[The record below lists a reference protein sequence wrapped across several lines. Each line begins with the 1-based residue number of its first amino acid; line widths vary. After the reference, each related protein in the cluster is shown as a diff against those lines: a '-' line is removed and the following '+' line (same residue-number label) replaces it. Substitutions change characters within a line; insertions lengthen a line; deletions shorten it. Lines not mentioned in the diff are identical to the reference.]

1 MHPRGVSRAGSGSST
16 TEPIASEIVALLGP
30 TNTGKTHRA
39 TERMLEHASGM
50 MGLPLR
56 LLAREVYDRVSA
68 KVGESAVA
76 LVTGEEKR
84 VPRTARYWIC
94 TVEAMPTDR
103 EVDFLAVDE
112 IQLVAHPERGHVFTD
127 RLLRARGRIETWFL
141 GADTA
146 RPIVSELAPTAKV
159 RAHPRLSSL
168 RWAGSA
174 TLATLPPR
182 TAVVAFGMSKVYELA
197 ERVRSKRGGA
207 AVVLGALSP
216 RARNAQVAMYQSG
229 EVQYLV
235 ATDAIGMGLNL
246 DLDHV
251 AFSELTKFDGQERR
265 PLEPAELAQIAGR
278 AGRFVRDGTFGVL
291 EPQRPLPEPVA
302 RAIEEHRFPP
312 LRKAYWRSAELDLAS
327 ADALLQSLR
336 EPPRRGILV
345 RVPRADDTAALE
357 ALARDPEI
365 RTVAR
370 GAERVGL
377 LWDVCR
383 IPDYRQ
389 LLAELHHVQLKEIYL
404 QLLRPGGR
412 LRAEWLRDQ
421 LQRLDDIGGDIEDL
435 LAQMAQVRTW
445 TYVTSHPGWAEDA
458 ETWQAK
464 ARAIED
470 RLSDALHERLVQRF
484 VDRGRTVHR
493 GATAR
498 PRPSA
503 KKPSSSGG
511 GAAAAADERLAP
523 EGPFAKLLA
532 LRQQLADR
540 AAVLEGGVAPI
551 RDLDVEAIVAAR
563 HEDLDVDARGVVSLG
578 GRAVGKLHAGRELLL
593 PEARA
598 TLPPGTPAGAA
609 LRVERRLTAF
619 ARDVVTDVVG
629 GLRDTERA
637 VGSAAARGLLW
648 QLERTLGSMPRARA
662 EEQVALLTDDD
673 RATLA
678 AAGVVVGDRVIVA
691 SRTLRGR
698 TLVRRLALVTAWLGP
713 RAPPSWPHPSATS
726 VRAGGLDPIAWEAA
740 GWVVLGP
747 RAVRADVAER
757 AFAAALAGA
766 PVAPIVG
773 CKSREEAVI
782 RRALGLDD
790 PLEATEERDPGPTT

>member
-1 MHPRGVSRAGSGSST
+1 MHPRGASRAGPGSGGA
-16 TEPIASEIVALLGP
+16 EPIASEIVALLGP

-39 TERMLEHASGM
+39 TERMLEHESGM
-50 MGLPLR
+50 IGLPLR

-68 KVGESAVA
+68 EVGEGAVA

-84 VPRTARYWIC
+84 VPRAARYWIC
-94 TVEAMPTDR
+94 TVEAMPTDL

-127 RLLRARGRIETWFL
+127 RLLRARGRIETWYL

-146 RPIVSELAPTAKV
+146 RPVVTELAPTAKV

-174 TLATLPPR
+174 SLATLPPR
-182 TAVVAFGMSKVYELA
+182 SAVVAFGMSKVYELA
-197 ERVRSKRGGA
+197 ERVRTKRGGA

-251 AFSELTKFDGQERR
+251 AFAELTKFDGQERR

-312 LRKAYWRSAELDLAS
+312 LRKAYWRNAELDFGS
-327 ADALLQSLR
+327 VDALLGSLR
-336 EPPRRGILV
+336 EPSRRGILV

-357 ALARDPEI
+357 ALARDPE
-365 RTVAR
+365 VLAAAR
-370 GAERVGL
+370 GPEQVAL

-389 LLAELHHVQLKEIYL
+389 LLAELHHVSLKEIYL

-412 LRAEWLRDQ
+412 LRAEWLREQ
-421 LQRLDDIGGDIEDL
+421 LRRLDDTGGDIEDL

-458 ETWQAK
+458 ETWQAN

-470 RLSDALHERLVQRF
+470 RLSDALHDRLVQRF
-484 VDRGRTVHR
+484 VDRGRAPR
-493 GATAR
+493 GPTAR
-498 PRPSA
+498 PRPTA

-511 GAAAAADERLAP
+511 APPAAADERLAP
-523 EGPFAKLLA
+523 EGPFAKLLS

-540 AAVLEGGVAPI
+540 AAILEGGAPPL
-551 RDLDVEAIVAAR
+551 RDLDVEAIVAAEHR
-563 HEDLDVDARGVVSLG
+563 DLDVDARGVVTLG
-578 GRAVGKLHAGRELLL
+578 GRVVGRLVAGRELLL

-619 ARDVVTDVVG
+619 ARDVVIDVIG
-629 GLRDTERA
+629 GLRAANRA
-637 VGSAAARGLLW
+637 VSSAAARGLLW
-648 QLERTLGSMPRARA
+648 QLERSLGTLRRSRA
-662 EEQVALLTDDD
+662 EEQIALIPDDD
-673 RATLA
+673 RQRLA
-678 AAGVVVGDRVIVA
+678 EAGVVIGDLVVLA
-691 SRTLRGR
+691 PATLRGSA
-698 TLVRRLALVTAWLGP
+698 LVRRLALLTAWSGP
-713 RAPPSWPHPSATS
+713 RAPPAWPHPSATS
-726 VRAGGLDPIAWEAA
+726 VRAGGLDAATWEAA
-740 GWVVLGP
+740 GYLVLGP

-757 AFAAALAGA
+757 ALGAARSGA
-766 PVAPIVG
+766 PLGPLIG
-773 CKSREEAVI
+773 CKSREEAAV
-782 RRALGLDD
+782 RRDLGLDGPPPSAGD
-790 PLEATEERDPGPTT
+790 RDPRPT